1 MRHGT
6 PISFLKKIILSF
18 TNQNEIRSYWVKK

>member
-6 PISFLKKIILSF
+6 LISFLKKIILSF